1 PILHGSTVPL
11 KKVETETETV
21 YVPFGEEVGRPGK
34 RPKAPFPGYPGY
46 PPYYPYPR
54 PFETETEYIDVPESE
69 HEHHHHHNRPHPH
82 DGHHHHDHH
91 HWPRHYPPHYPPP
104 WAPVHNNPYY
114 PYQPFNPAPP
124 LHHRAPFVG
133 PLYANIPP
141 LSSLFDQARS
151 AFYTLPVP
159 PTVLLRDLQEAHDR
173 QVPVEKPPP
182 PRTAPNQKEL
192 QEFTKGFDYICKT
205 PNLLDTLPVLTYQ
218 ECQPFYIDAVYRR
231 LSDIVQVR
239 FAERRGDDIINRVH
253 VVQRNRLAYGTVM
266 QYRPK
271 LDVDIVLPGDYV
283 LRRWALDPKTPD
295 EQKPRT
301 ISKALKLDT
310 ASIARGEIDAQN
322 LGWVIK
328 AVLEQL
334 NGSQDQFIFPGGNSE
349 ALKYI
354 GTFDSSATVDGVN
367 RIRLMSQDVNP
378 IRVNVFVK
386 VAVEVNG
393 QEVVVGVDQASAVSA
408 GKYQMVKLVRRPNG
422 PLGESPLSPIERSAI
437 IALGWWKRGIQHGD
451 VPTKSPT
458 SKPKLRASHFS
469 IALKALHALDP
480 SDDLY
485 VPHARLKTR
494 PFSIGLVVDVMVKVV
509 KYLKMAYTSPV
520 AVAAAAASTSSSG
533 GTGGQAQVAEYLFPL
548 ASCGILEA
556 LYTQVASRPDEI
568 KTLVDSGVM
577 DEMIKYLEG
586 KLPSGGAA
594 ATNSAAGPGG
604 PGPST
609 STSTATATNTPG
621 TNPVTVAGNV
631 NAVVGSEGNISGNAQ
646 GSVSTGGMAVSG
658 GLAQDK
664 DGNTTVQIEGAGAG
678 IGLKTAI
685 TSAPLTGSAEA
696 DKSGVVKDGPET
708 STSVAKP

>member
-1 PILHGSTVPL
+1 
-11 KKVETETETV
+11 
-21 YVPFGEEVGRPGK
+21 
-34 RPKAPFPGYPGY
+34 
-46 PPYYPYPR
+46 
-54 PFETETEYIDVPESE
+54 
-69 HEHHHHHNRPHPH
+69 
-82 DGHHHHDHH
+82 
-91 HWPRHYPPHYPPP
+91 
-104 WAPVHNNPYY
+104 
-114 PYQPFNPAPP
+114 
-124 LHHRAPFVG
+124 
-133 PLYANIPP
+133 
-141 LSSLFDQARS
+141 
-151 AFYTLPVP
+151 
-159 PTVLLRDLQEAHDR
+159 
-173 QVPVEKPPP
+173 
-182 PRTAPNQKEL
+182 
-192 QEFTKGFDYICKT
+192 
-205 PNLLDTLPVLTYQ
+205 
-218 ECQPFYIDAVYRR
+218 
-231 LSDIVQVR
+231 
-239 FAERRGDDIINRVH
+239 
-253 VVQRNRLAYGTVM
+253 M

-271 LDVDIVLPGDYV
+271 LDVDLVVPGDYV

-310 ASIARGEIDAQN
+310 AAIARGELDAQD

-354 GTFDSSATVDGVN
+354 GTFDSSATVDGLN
-367 RIRLMSQDVNP
+367 RIRLMSQGDVNP
-378 IRVNVFVK
+378 IRVNVFIK
-386 VAVEVNG
+386 VAVQVNG

-437 IALGWWKRGIQHGD
+437 IALGWWKRGILHGD

-480 SDDLY
+480 SDELY

-494 PFSIGLVVDVMVKVV
+494 PFAIGLVVDVMLKVV

-520 AVAAAAASTSSSG
+520 AVAAAAAASTSSVG

-577 DEMIKYLEG
+577 DDMIKYLEG

-594 ATNSAAGPGG
+594 AAATNSAGAPGA

-609 STSTATATNTPG
+609 SISATTNAPS
-621 TNPVTVAGNV
+621 TNPVTVSGDVQA
-631 NAVVGSEGNISGNAQ
+631 AVGPDRQITGNAT
-646 GSVSTGGMAVSG
+646 GSVSTGGMTVAG
-658 GLAQDK
+658 GLAQDSS
-664 DGNTTVQIEGAGAG
+664 GNTTVQIEGVGAG

-685 TSAPLTGSAEA
+685 TSAPLGAGEVA
-696 DKSGVVKDGPET
+696 KGGVVKDGPET
-708 STSVAKP
+708 TTPVVKT